1 MTENNNTMTLRPYQ
15 EEVIEDTEAAIMFGS
30 DNIVVNS
37 PPASGK
43 SLIIAETARRLTS
56 DNNKKIVISL
66 TISALVD
73 QVAKHLDIVK
83 APYSVLKAGR
93 ESEFDDTK
101 QIQVCQAQTLH
112 ARLEKLNKFKAN
124 YYMQDEVHREYQ
136 TKRTRDILEHLE
148 IDARIGY
155 SGTPYDES
163 GFLLDGC
170 ELLTTTTAIDLQ
182 EQGFLCPIKYFVP
195 KWAEQIDFSGLKK
208 SGNDYSEKDLNDI
221 INTDNH
227 LRLAIESMNQMN
239 AKNKKTMVFCSGIE
253 QAEKFTKM
261 LNDNGYKA
269 FAYHS
274 KIDKKE
280 SEKIIQAFINNTNY
294 IPKIFENDQPT
305 LFDNNNIEE
314 KISGS
319 EITCLV
325 SINKLGIGFDCPD
338 VKLGVQ
344 LRPTKIKSLFIQQV
358 MRLAR
363 KHESKEYSEYLDLG
377 QTLST
382 HGFHTDIYNPPKRT
396 GDKNVDQ
403 LALQEAN
410 QNNLED
416 LQVILDANNLEEI
429 TFNSYNTKIQAIKN
443 SLRRNLYDLSVKE
456 LAAAFD
462 IAKDHKEIITIATII
477 YTMKYGRPVSKAN
490 REYDYRPENFWSTST
505 FGDNEDFHVHYD
517 MQYYFDKYPE
527 MKTQWIKALRT
538 RCRTIVKEGKKLFSI
553 TGFIKYLAE
562 KHEEEMYNLEP
573 ESNNERPYE
582 NGYTSTSGY
591 GSSMKHTSEPEGDDI
606 YYEDEYDSEI
616 PF

>member
-1 MTENNNTMTLRPYQ
+1 MIEKVNEIVLRYYQNEAIDETL
-15 EEVIEDTEAAIMFGS
+15 AALTFGS
-30 DNIVVNS
+30 DNVVVNS

-43 SLIIAETARRLTS
+43 SIMIAETARQLC
-56 DNNKKIVISL
+56 DGNKKKIVISL

-73 QVAKHLDIVK
+73 QIAKHLDMIK
-83 APYSVLKAGR
+83 ADYSVLKAGR

-112 ARLEKLNKFKAN
+112 ARLEKLDKFKAN
-124 YYMQDEVHREYQ
+124 YYIQDEVHREYQ

-148 IDARIGY
+148 IDSRIGY

-170 ELLTTTTAIDLQ
+170 ELITTTTAIDLQ
-182 EQGFLCPIKYFVP
+182 NQGYLCPIKYFVP

-208 SGNDYSEKDLNDI
+208 SGNDYAEKDLNDI

-227 LRLAIESMNQMN
+227 LRLAIESMNQLN
-239 AKNKKTMVFCSGIE
+239 AKSKKTMVFCTGIE

-274 KIDKKE
+274 KVDKKE
-280 SEKIIQAFINNTNY
+280 AEKIIQAFINNTKY
-294 IPKIFENDQPT
+294 TPKIVDSDQPT
-305 LFDNNNIEE
+305 LFDNNNIDS
-314 KISGS
+314 KLSGS
-319 EITCLV
+319 EVECLV

-344 LRPTKIKSLFIQQV
+344 LRPTKIKSLYIQQV

-363 KHESKEYSEYLDLG
+363 KHECKEFSEYLDLG

-396 GDKNVDQ
+396 GDKVVDQ

-443 SLRRNLYDLSVKE
+443 SLRRNLYDLSIKE

-477 YTMKYGRPVSKAN
+477 YTYKYGRPVSKTGK
-490 REYDYRPENFWSTST
+490 EYDYRPENFWSIST
-505 FGDNEDFHVHYD
+505 FGDNTDFHVLYD
-517 MQYYFDKYPE
+517 MQYYFDKYPD
-527 MKTQWIKALRT
+527 MKSQWIKALRT
-538 RCRTIVKEGKKLFSI
+538 RCRTIIKEGKKLFSI
-553 TGFIKYLAE
+553 TGFIKFLAE
-562 KHEEEMYNLEP
+562 KYEEEIYENLEP
-573 ESNNERPYE
+573 ETNYSRPYE
-582 NGYTSTSGY
+582 SGSVSTSGY
-591 GSSMKHTSEPEGDDI
+591 GSSMKHTTEEEDDV
-606 YYEDEYDSEI
+606 YYEDEEI